1 MFVWLEYQPM
11 FPKRA
16 LSFSDNVSFSF
27 WSMIW
32 SSSLASVIVQC
43 ASCGTKQRDRWCIS
57 YLTRPWNEFSET
69 VVFISYFQ
77 IIEMYTYVF
86 VYIFVFS
93 KKNTLQDSYTN
104 THLLSSAAIILKTN
118 VLGTLPKKKR
128 ENVEILKK
136 QGGGLPESHFHVLLF
151 LTWENPQKRS

>member
-1 MFVWLEYQPM
+1 MLNCLMFVWIEYQPM

-43 ASCGTKQRDRWCIS
+43 ASCGTKQRERWCIS

-69 VVFISYFQ
+69 VVCISYFQ

-104 THLLSSAAIILKTN
+104 THLLSSAAIVLIKNECVSYRCEKKSAFYEGGDCCLWADLK
-118 VLGTLPKKKR
+118 L
-128 ENVEILKK
+128 
-136 QGGGLPESHFHVLLF
+136 
-151 LTWENPQKRS
+151 